1 MITAFRDGRRVDHY
15 GHPITETEAATVT
28 KVLAAEGIRIQFEW
42 DINGVLHL
50 WATKPMKTVDEFR
63 AIRAF
68 RAVGD
73 QPLAFHQAVTHG

>member
-1 MITAFRDGRRVDHY
+1 MITQIRDGRRVDHY

-42 DINGVLHL
+42 DVDGVLHL
-50 WATKPMKTVDEFR
+50 WSTTAGTLAEVRTL
-63 AIRAF
+63 RAF

-73 QPLAFHQAVTHG
+73 GPLAFHHVGASC